1 MHTNKRSSI
10 VVASTNVIIICLTQ
24 FLYWY
29 VLIDKIDMV
38 SFQLL
43 YFPLIVVLT
52 NLFLWFSKFKIKFY
66 QHWFYAYIGFFCSI
80 IVFFFMSLDP
90 SKELPPG
97 ETILH
102 ADVLFVLFVS
112 IIQFITLLILNTIT
126 FAFYKGISVAFHKN
140 QQKKNE

>member
-1 MHTNKRSSI
+1 MHTNTPPSI
-10 VVASTNVIIICLTQ
+10 VVAFTNVIIICLTQ
-24 FLYWY
+24 FLYWS

-43 YFPLIVVLT
+43 YFPLLVALT
-52 NLFLWFSKFKIKFY
+52 NLFLWFGKFKIEFY
-66 QHWFYAYIGFFCSI
+66 QHWIYAAYVGFFCSI
-80 IVFFFMSLDP
+80 IVFFFMSLDS

-112 IIQFITLLILNTIT
+112 TIQFIILVILNTIT
-126 FAFYKGISVAFHKN
+126 FAF
-140 QQKKNE
+140 